1 MTRRLKA
8 TPFARPALIAAAT
21 LALVGCSGDVSRD
34 SIRAVGSST
43 VYPFAKQI
51 AESFALSNPN
61 YKSPLIESTG
71 TGGGIQLFC
80 SGVGADTPDMANA
93 SRRMKLSEFDKC
105 QTNGVTDIIELQVGL
120 DGIAFASAK
129 GGIMLNLSPRT
140 VYEALAARPYGG
152 EQTAQTWRDVDPSLP
167 DEPIL
172 VYGPPSTSGTRDALK
187 ELVLEVGCDTNPAM
201 EALKEEDEDEHLAVC
216 TEVRSDGAY
225 VDQGEQDNLIVQK
238 IESNPRSVGVFGF
251 SYLDENTD
259 KVQGLPM
266 NGVDPTYANIASFAY
281 PGARP
286 LYVYVKKAHMRAIP
300 GLDLYLQEWVKNWT
314 ADGPLAKIGLVASP
328 GAEMAANEAKVS
340 ELITMTRAD
349 LTGEA
354 PATEAE
360 TEPAAEEAE
369 QAPTQT

>member
-1 MTRRLKA
+1 MTRR
-8 TPFARPALIAAAT
+8 TTQSSSARLTGLTALAASV
-21 LALVGCSGDVSRD
+21 LALTGCGGDVSRD

-51 AESFALSNPN
+51 AESYALSNPEF
-61 YKSPLIESTG
+61 KSPLIESTG

-80 SGVGADTPDMANA
+80 QGVGAETPDMANA
-93 SRRMKLSEFDKC
+93 SRRMKVSEFDKC
-105 QTNGVTDIIELQVGL
+105 QANGVKDIIELQVGL

-129 GGIMLNLSPRT
+129 GGIMLNLSPKT

-152 EQTAQTWRDVDPSLP
+152 EQTAETWADVDPSLP

-187 ELVLEVGCDTNPAM
+187 ELVLEVGCDTNPTM
-201 EALKEEDEDEHLAVC
+201 KALKEEDEDEHQKVC
-216 TEVRSDGAY
+216 TEVRPDGAY

-251 SYLDENTD
+251 SYLDENVD

-266 NGVDPTYANIASFAY
+266 NGVDPTYDNIASFAY

-300 GLDLYLQEWVKNWT
+300 GLDAYLQEWVKNWK
-314 ADGPLAKIGLVASP
+314 AGGSLAKIGLVASP
-328 GAEMAANEAKVS
+328 SADMAANTAKVNQ
-340 ELITMTRAD
+340 LLTMTRGD

-354 PATEAE
+354 K
-360 TEPAAEEAE
+360 
-369 QAPTQT
+369 PTGEDEVSEG

>member
-1 MTRRLKA
+1 MNRNTPAPSRPLLSRRLLA
-8 TPFARPALIAAAT
+8 PVLG
-21 LALVGCSGDVSRD
+21 LALAVGGCSGDTSRD

-51 AESFALSNPN
+51 AESFSRSNPG

-80 SGVGADTPDMANA
+80 SGLGADTPDMANA
-93 SRRMKLSEFDKC
+93 SRRMKPGEFDKC
-105 QTNGVTDIIELQVGL
+105 QANGVKDIIELQVGL
-120 DGIAFASAK
+120 DGIAFASK
-129 GGIMLNLSPRT
+129 QGGIMLDLSPRK
-140 VYEALAARPYGG
+140 VYEALAARPYGR
-152 EQTAQTWRDVDPSLP
+152 EQTTKTWADVDPSLP
-167 DEPIL
+167 DVPIL

-187 ELVLEVGCDTNPAM
+187 ELVLEAGCDSNPAM
-201 EALKEEDEDEHLAVC
+201 ERLKEEDEDEHQKVC

-238 IESNPRSVGVFGF
+238 IESNPRAVGVFGF

-266 NGVDPTYANIASFAY
+266 DGVDPTYENIASFAY

-300 GLDLYLQEWVKNWT
+300 GLQLYLDEWVNNW
-314 ADGPLAKIGLVASP
+314 DKGGPLAKIGLVASP
-328 GAEMAANEAKVS
+328 PAEMAANARKVS

-354 PATEAE
+354 SQDAAATPDVPARSR
-360 TEPAAEEAE
+360 
-369 QAPTQT
+369 